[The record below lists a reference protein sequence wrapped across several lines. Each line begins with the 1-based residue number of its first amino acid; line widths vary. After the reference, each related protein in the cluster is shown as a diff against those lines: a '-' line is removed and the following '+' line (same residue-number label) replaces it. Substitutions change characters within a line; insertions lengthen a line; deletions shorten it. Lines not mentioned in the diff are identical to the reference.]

1 MANYKFMVGLLLT
14 HMKGKI
20 MRILFCSAAA
30 ILLSGC
36 SWIANTHSHN
46 RYNGYN
52 TQSGTHQRGTSY
64 TTPRLRKPSKL
75 SFTGSLGTEMVVGGH
90 AITGNDGVF
99 NAATRVHHVS
109 MQDAYNLGWR
119 ADLGGAYQIGKKNE
133 ILINGFYQQASGK
146 DGTIGSDVS
155 GMPLEARLS
164 NYKAFG
170 IETGLRHNIGATKL
184 PLLKTVKPYVEARV
198 GIAKV
203 DDIDLL
209 DVRVAGG
216 AASTNYA
223 YYEGGWVPTVSGLT
237 GFEKPV
243 SKHMSIGLETG
254 LRYIGGISSDD
265 TDVAGS
271 FLQGTNGG
279 SSRWSVPLQIRG
291 RYKF

>member
-1 MANYKFMVGLLLT
+1 MVGFLLT
-14 HMKGKI
+14 NMKGKI

-30 ILLSGC
+30 IMLSGC
-36 SWIANTHSHN
+36 SWIANTHSHGH
-46 RYNGYN
+46 YNGHN
-52 TQSGTHQRGTSY
+52 TQSGMHQGGSSY

-75 SFTGSLGTEMVVGGH
+75 SFTGSLGTDMVVGGH

-109 MQDAYNLGWR
+109 MQDAYKLGWR

-133 ILINGFYQQASGK
+133 ILLNGFYQQASGK
-146 DGTIGSDVS
+146 DRTIGRDVS

-170 IETGLRHNIGATKL
+170 VETGLRHNVGATKI
-184 PLLKTVKPYVEARV
+184 PLLKTIKPYVEARI
-198 GIAKV
+198 GLAKLS
-203 DDIDLL
+203 DIDLL
-209 DVRVAGG
+209 DVRVAGV
-216 AASTNYA
+216 ASSANYA
-223 YYEGGWVPTVSGLT
+223 YYKGGWVPTVSGMV

-243 SKHMSIGLETG
+243 SKHMSVGLETG
-254 LRYIGGISSDD
+254 LRYIGSVSSDD
-265 TDVAGS
+265 TDVTGS
-271 FLQGTNGG
+271 FLEGTNGG